1 MKTRAILTLGLML
14 VAGAP
19 LSAQGLRAR
28 QRPLPPEAA
37 LRHRAELQLT
47 GDQVK
52 QLQSMREETI
62 RNRQAQMATRMDL
75 RSKLMAGEITR
86 QEFRTRTTE
95 QINAMETRREQRGDP
110 ARALLNDTQ
119 REKLQSLQQDM
130 RQQRAARGRAD
141 FRARG
146 RMDMRRGGMD
156 MSRGWSDMQRG
167 RMDMRRG
174 PGGRARPGRPPAP
187 PAPAPPD
194 SN

>member
-75 RSKLMAGEITR
+75 RSQLMAGEITR

-156 MSRGWSDMQRG
+156 M
-167 RMDMRRG
+167 RRG

>member
-1 MKTRAILTLGLML
+1 MKTRAILTLGLL
-14 VAGAP
+14 LATAIPATAQAP
-19 LSAQGLRAR
+19 RAR
-28 QRPLPPEAA
+28 QRPLGPEAA

-47 GDQVK
+47 NDQVK

-62 RNRQAQMATRMDL
+62 KNRQAQMAARMDL

-95 QINAMETRREQRGDP
+95 QVNAMETRREQRGDP

-119 REKLQSLQQDM
+119 RERLQGLQQEM

-146 RMDMRRGGMD
+146 RMDMQRGGMN
-156 MSRGWSDMQRG
+156 MSRGRGDMQRG

-174 PGGRARPGRPPAP
+174 PGGGRARPARPPAP
-187 PAPAPPD
+187 PAPPD

>member
-19 LSAQGLRAR
+19 LSAQGLRPR

-47 GDQVK
+47 NDQVR
-52 QLQSMREETI
+52 QLQSLREETI

-130 RQQRAARGRAD
+130 RHQRAARGRAD

-146 RMDMRRGGMD
+146 RMDMRRGGMN
-156 MSRGWSDMQRG
+156 MSRD
-167 RMDMRRG
+167 RMDVRWG
-174 PGGRARPGRPPAP
+174 PGGGRARPGRPPAP
-187 PAPAPPD
+187 PAPAPAPPD